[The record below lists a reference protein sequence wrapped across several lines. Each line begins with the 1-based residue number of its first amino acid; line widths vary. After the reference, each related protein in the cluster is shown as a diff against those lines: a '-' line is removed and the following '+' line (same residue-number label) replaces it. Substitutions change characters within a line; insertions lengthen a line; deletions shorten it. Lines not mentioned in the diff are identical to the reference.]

1 MTWRRYDAAVR
12 SQVDLLLSLLDEAFE
27 AGRWHSLIG
36 NLSAVRHDDWDWV
49 PAGGRRTIKE
59 IVAHVGSCKLMY
71 ENHAFGDAS
80 LRWDQPAAH
89 GVGRLEGPEEARDWL
104 REVQAQV
111 RGSVATLDDAELD
124 RPRRTNWGEMA
135 PTLWIVTVLIEHDHY
150 HAGEINHIRS
160 LRQGDRWAYDPPE
173 SS

>member
-1 MTWRRYDAAVR
+1 VR
-12 SQVDLLLSLLDEAFE
+12 SRVDLLLSRLDEAFE
-27 AGRWHSLIG
+27 VGRWHSLIG
-36 NLSAVRHDDWDWV
+36 NLSGVTQDDWDWV
-49 PAGGRRTIKE
+49 PAAGRRTIKE

-71 ENHAFGDAS
+71 EDHAFGDAS
-80 LRWDQPAAH
+80 LRWDQPVVH

-111 RGSVATLDDAELD
+111 RGSVATLDDEELD

-135 PTLWIVTVLIEHDHY
+135 STLWIVTVIIEHDHY

>member
-1 MTWRRYDAAVR
+1 
-12 SQVDLLLSLLDEAFE
+12 
-27 AGRWHSLIG
+27 
-36 NLSAVRHDDWDWV
+36 
-49 PAGGRRTIKE
+49 
-59 IVAHVGSCKLMY
+59 MY

-80 LRWDQPAAH
+80 LRWDQPAVH
-89 GVGRLEGPEEARDWL
+89 GVGRLEGPEEAREWL

-135 PTLWIVTVLIEHDHY
+135 PTLWIVTVIIEHDHY

-173 SS
+173 SSGRDDSLPKPASSGPCLTLGLTVPATASRSMPLDSTTEAPTGPID

>member
-1 MTWRRYDAAVR
+1 MR
-12 SQVDLLLSLLDEAFE
+12 SRVDLLLGLLDEAFE
-27 AGRWHSLIG
+27 AARWHSLIG
-36 NLSAVRHDDWDWV
+36 NLSAVTEDDWDWV
-49 PAGGRRTIKE
+49 PAGGRRTIKQ

-71 ENHAFGDAS
+71 ENHADAS
-80 LRWDQPAAH
+80 LRWDQPAVH
-89 GVGRLEGPEEARDWL
+89 GVGRLERPEEARDWL
-104 REVQAQV
+104 RKVQAQL
-111 RGSVATLDDAELD
+111 RRSVAILDDAELD

-135 PTLWIVTVLIEHDHY
+135 PTLWIVTVMIGHDHY